1 MSLCYNEG
9 YPPNQRGAHPFEK
22 ERKESVTIQRLEREE
37 AHRLYLARF
46 REDFVPSEL
55 RPWGSI
61 LRLMDQGAYSI
72 FASKEAGEILAYATF
87 IQCPGALL
95 LDYFAVDP
103 ARRGTG

>member
-1 MSLCYNEG
+1 MFPGISILAETLALCYNEG

-22 ERKESVTIQRLEREE
+22 ERKETVTIQRLEREE

-61 LRLMDQGAYSI
+61 LRLMDLDFVACCSGGSAAAEQ
-72 FASKEAGEILAYATF
+72 EAEPPEDSTL
-87 IQCPGALL
+87 
-95 LDYFAVDP
+95 P
-103 ARRGTG
+103 A